1 MGSLIFYKKNTDL
14 AFMMSDSKTILG
26 ISKASVE
33 ALIDR
38 EISKC
43 PSDSP
48 NDSSDDLRWYLG
60 CFRWQF
66 LIDSARAY
74 REKFDRCERQYLKKE
89 SKLFSEIQSIASSKL
104 RIDAIEQSPM
114 QNECLLLLEICAHVN
129 QKFSFSID
137 FIGSDMSD
145 ANYVIYRN
153 EKTFLST
160 KKVVRGIVRLSE
172 ILSIHTDNGR
182 DFIVESKTGYISLNL
197 YDY

>member
-1 MGSLIFYKKNTDL
+1 
-14 AFMMSDSKTILG
+14 MMSDSKTILG